1 MKSLMKIYVKYMA
14 TAVVLVLAF
23 VVMQLVLLGMIS
35 LRTYGDGGF
44 KKYSVRQVYET
55 LEVSQN
61 ESHGGQDTS
70 AIQSLEDAGA
80 VFAMLLD
87 DGGSPV
93 WSYQLPENLN
103 HHYTASQIALL
114 PDGIWT
120 VILSLY
126 GAGKRG
132 FLYSVI
138 QRGVSGII
146 ISVRT

>member
-14 TAVVLVLAF
+14 TAVALVLAF
-23 VVMQLVLLGMIS
+23 VVMQFVLLGVIS

-55 LEVSQN
+55 LAVSQD
-61 ESHGGQDTS
+61 ESRGEQD
-70 AIQSLEDAGA
+70 AGAVQSLEDAGA

-103 HHYTASQIALL
+103 HNYTASQIASFTRWYLDGYPVSVWGGEKGLL
-114 PDGIWT
+114 VLGYPKEIGRAH
-120 VILSLY
+120 V
-126 GAGKRG
+126 
-132 FLYSVI
+132 
-138 QRGVSGII
+138 
-146 ISVRT
+146 